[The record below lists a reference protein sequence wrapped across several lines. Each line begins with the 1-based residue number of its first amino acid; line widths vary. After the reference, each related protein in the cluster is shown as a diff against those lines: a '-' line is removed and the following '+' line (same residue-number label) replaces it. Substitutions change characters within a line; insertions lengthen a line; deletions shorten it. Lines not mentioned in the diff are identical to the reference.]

1 MKIKINIADVMI
13 LFGVLTLLFYS
24 SDPVERTDSF
34 RYLSGSLLD
43 PPMYTKIISIL
54 QKLFGTLKS
63 VIVFQTLSIGFGIIY
78 FTRTMSNIF
87 VLDNITKI
95 LVSFFLFIPILQ
107 FYNNL
112 LTEALGY
119 AFSLLFVSLS
129 IKLIYNFNIK
139 NLIWSMIFAIALLLT
154 RNQFIFLYPVI
165 LLFFLGIFILNISKK
180 GIAKLLI
187 SSFFIILIAHNSL
200 IFLNTYNNQNSFND
214 KYVNKDDTWTES
226 LTYVTLGPSYF
237 LYIDSIYISNTKD
250 VRLFENQNIQKT
262 LTKIF
267 DEMNARQS
275 LIKYYD
281 GRGHFGKSFSDIRD
295 FSNPLLIELA
305 TQKNTSL
312 SNLKREIYLTLIYAN
327 FTKYINQIF
336 KKFYDS
342 TWLFVMIPFFM
353 LIAGFIAFLKNKSRF
368 SLLIIFLSIFTL
380 GNHSVVYL
388 FGRVQPRYLIY
399 TDFILIVFI
408 FILINF
414 FLQKKN
420 KI

>member
-165 LLFFLGIFILNISKK
+165 LLFF
-180 GIAKLLI
+180 
-187 SSFFIILIAHNSL
+187 
-200 IFLNTYNNQNSFND
+200 
-214 KYVNKDDTWTES
+214 
-226 LTYVTLGPSYF
+226 
-237 LYIDSIYISNTKD
+237 
-250 VRLFENQNIQKT
+250 
-262 LTKIF
+262 
-267 DEMNARQS
+267 
-275 LIKYYD
+275 
-281 GRGHFGKSFSDIRD
+281 
-295 FSNPLLIELA
+295 
-305 TQKNTSL
+305 
-312 SNLKREIYLTLIYAN
+312 
-327 FTKYINQIF
+327 
-336 KKFYDS
+336 
-342 TWLFVMIPFFM
+342 
-353 LIAGFIAFLKNKSRF
+353 
-368 SLLIIFLSIFTL
+368 
-380 GNHSVVYL
+380 
-388 FGRVQPRYLIY
+388 
-399 TDFILIVFI
+399 
-408 FILINF
+408 
-414 FLQKKN
+414 
-420 KI
+420 